1 MASNGNAKHKNLAGA
16 FGGPAAAPARG
27 SKLQGLLDTPRAT
40 APTQPPQTPPVAPEP
55 TPPVD
60 APESTPAEPAE
71 DLQASTGIEE
81 TRAEDAV
88 SGGGGGTRT
97 VVKQRQKRTATAGK
111 GGSASS
117 VYLTAEAYKQLTT
130 TKRLKIKDYAQ
141 IVQDA
146 FAQIAKEAAEQQKS
160 PDEVLASLFKAPE
173 SADAWMMPSSTT
185 RAKSSTPLT
194 EARISFSPQQREWIE
209 ERMAAAGVDAFSE
222 FIARVLEHHLLPAK
236 AKRGKK
242 SVSREPNADA

>member
-1 MASNGNAKHKNLAGA
+1 MASNGNAKHKNLASA
-16 FGGPAAAPARG
+16 FGSAAAGAPGRG
-27 SKLQGLLDTPRAT
+27 SKLQGLLDTPRTT
-40 APTQPPQTPPVAPEP
+40 APTQPPQSTPAAPEP
-55 TPPVD
+55 NPPVD
-60 APESTPAEPAE
+60 ASKNTPAEPAE
-71 DLQASTGIEE
+71 VLQLASTGVGE
-81 TRAEDAV
+81 ASVDEDA
-88 SGGGGGTRT
+88 GGGGGTRA

-146 FAQIAKEAAEQQKS
+146 FAQIANEAADQQKS
-160 PDEVLASLFKAPE
+160 PDEVLASLFKVPE
-173 SADAWMMPSSTT
+173 SAGAWMMPSSTT

-236 AKRGKK
+236 PKRGKK
-242 SVSREPNADA
+242 SVSKSEG